1 MKLFLDGCLIKYLNL
16 RISISP
22 LLNLV
27 WLVLVEGDLGEHE
40 ERQVELEHDP
50 GHPHRHPG
58 LQNLNNNWMYS
69 PLGSWDSLSK
79 VLRLGTNG
87 TNVLT

>member
-1 MKLFLDGCLIKYLNL
+1 MKLFFDGCLIKYLNL
-16 RISISP
+16 RFSISP

-58 LQNLNNNWMYS
+58 LKNLKNNCMYV
-69 PLGSWDSLSK
+69 LSHGMIMGQPNK
-79 VLRLGTNG
+79 
-87 TNVLT
+87 